1 MIRAY
6 LDTGVFLVFL
16 DRDDSNSER
25 VLDAAAE
32 GLFLP
37 VISFH
42 TFQEATHNLLARRT
56 KDEASWLRY
65 FMWTLPG
72 LEVVTSDRLQALQGR
87 YGDRVADPSDL
98 PHVQAYFAAECDRF
112 VTVNRRLTRMAIR
125 EVVAFRTPREFL
137 EELGRP
143 VVETPQ
149 GI

>member
-6 LDTGVFLVFL
+6 LDTGVVLVFL

-25 VLDAAAE
+25 VLDAAAD

-37 VISFH
+37 MVSFH
-42 TFQEATHNLLARRT
+42 TFQEATHNVLARRT

-65 FMWTLPG
+65 FMWTLPR
-72 LEVVTSDRLQALQGR
+72 LEVVTAERLQAQQRR
-87 YGDRVADPSDL
+87 YEDRVADPSDL
-98 PHVQAYFAAECDRF
+98 PHIQAYFAAECTRF

-125 EVVAFRTPREFL
+125 EVVAFRTPGEFL
-137 EELGRP
+137 EELGLP

>member
-1 MIRAY
+1 
-6 LDTGVFLVFL
+6 VFLVFL

>member
-37 VISFH
+37 VVSFH
-42 TFQEATHNLLARRT
+42 TFQEATHNVLARRT

-72 LEVVTSDRLQALQGR
+72 LEVVTAERLEAQQRR
-87 YGDRVADPSDL
+87 YEDRVADPSDL
-98 PHVQAYFAAECDRF
+98 PHVRAYSAAECSRF

-125 EVVAFRTPREFL
+125 EVVAFRAPRQLL
-137 EELGRP
+137 EELGLP

>member
-25 VLDAAAE
+25 VLDAAAD

-37 VISFH
+37 VVSFH

-72 LEVVTSDRLQALQGR
+72 LEVVTADRLESLRGE

-98 PHVQAYFAAECDRF
+98 PHVRAYLAAECDRF

-125 EVVAFRTPREFL
+125 EVVVFRSPRELL
-137 EELGRP
+137 EELGLP